1 MPNSRRP
8 FLALLQ
14 RLGRERGEPNV
25 RQHLAHLVAPPAD
38 APFPNVSPHIIL
50 GRDGVSQGVV
60 GQHRDEVLGGDPRH
74 AGRVR
79 AGDGREVPRDR
90 FDASNEQGGALA
102 RPGLG
107 PGLDSPE
114 ICEERVHGGSRR
126 PQPGGGGA
134 GGLRAA
140 SPRASRTTS

>member
-1 MPNSRRP
+1 M
-8 FLALLQ
+8 
-14 RLGRERGEPNV
+14 

-38 APFPNVSPHIIL
+38 APFPNVFPHIIL

-90 FDASNEQGGALA
+90 CDASNEQGGARRDGAA
-102 RPGLG
+102 R
-107 PGLDSPE
+107 
-114 ICEERVHGGSRR
+114 
-126 PQPGGGGA
+126 
-134 GGLRAA
+134 LRC
-140 SPRASRTTS
+140 